1 MKRSILALALIVVG
15 ALTGCGDQNQAGAS
29 AETQKSAASNQ
40 AKGAAS
46 SAAAPA
52 GKPAADAKDKAAEK
66 TDTKDTPKDPPKPD
80 TAAAAAPGTTAPA
93 GDILRYMPKECD
105 EGRGYGN
112 VSKLSAGDIGTAL
125 DGAMTNLMS
134 LNPKDSKKAEEAMK
148 VLRDGGIEPGQAL
161 DEIAVCANKDDK
173 KTIVAF
179 MGDMSKSD
187 KPAET
192 IAKAI
197 ETASGK
203 TVKREEAGD
212 ITWLMNPDGKDVIA
226 VIGKTTLLMGKDKA
240 ALEAAAKGLDGA
252 GEFGDAKNHVV
263 WVSANGKEPMSL
275 TVDESGDN
283 FALKAN
289 VKAGEKKAADAKKEF
304 DKMLPELDKNVPPLF
319 KPVIPVVKSA
329 KVEAAGDTL
338 NISADIPKATIVEF
352 LNGLKTAKVEDLKG
366 LRF

>member
-15 ALTGCGDQNQAGAS
+15 ALTGCGDQNTAGAS
-29 AETQKSAASNQ
+29 AETPKSAASNQ

-52 GKPAADAKDKAAEK
+52 GKPAADAQKEKAA
-66 TDTKDTPKDPPKPD
+66 DAKDAPKDPPKPD
-80 TAAAAAPGTTAPA
+80 TAAAAAPTGATAPA

-112 VSKLSAGDIGTAL
+112 VSKLSDGDIGTAL

-148 VLRDGGIEPGQAL
+148 VLRDGGIEPGKAL
-161 DEIAVCANKDDK
+161 DEVAVCANKDDK
-173 KTIVAF
+173 KTVVAL

-226 VIGKTTLLMGKDKA
+226 VIGKTTLLVGKDKA

-263 WVSANGKEPMSL
+263 WVSAAGKEPL
-275 TVDESGDN
+275 AITVDESGDN

-289 VKAGEKKAADAKKEF
+289 AKVGEKKAGEAKKEF
-304 DKMLPELDKNVPPLF
+304 DKFLPELDKNVPPLF
-319 KPVIPVVKSA
+319 KPVVPVVKAA
-329 KVEAAGDTL
+329 KVEANGDTL
-338 NISADIPKATIVEF
+338 NVTADIPKATIVEF
-352 LNGLKTAKVEDLKG
+352 LNGLKTAKLEDLKG
-366 LRF
+366 LRL